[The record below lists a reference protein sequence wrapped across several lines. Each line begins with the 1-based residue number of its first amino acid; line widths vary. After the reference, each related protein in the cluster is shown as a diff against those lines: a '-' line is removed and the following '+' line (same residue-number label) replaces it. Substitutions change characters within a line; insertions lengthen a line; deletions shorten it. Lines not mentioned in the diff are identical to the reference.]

1 MRAAIYFTPPAAH
14 PLTEAAALW
23 LGRDAFTGEARSLS
37 ARDGENERDIR
48 EITAEPR
55 RYGFHATI
63 KAPFRLAAN
72 HSLAELDAALADF
85 CRSAKAPA
93 APTLCLRPIGSFFA
107 LTAHRTPP
115 ASPHRRQLSSPRS
128 ICSAHPWPRMNGATQ
143 DREAEL
149 GAGPLSR
156 AMGLP
161 LRARRVSVSFDPDR
175 TDCVEPATLG
185 PRNPGEAVRRIRG
198 QADRHRRARGVR
210 STSTRSGL
218 HRAFTPSAVGLAGMS
233 VGLRPCH

>member
-23 LGRDAFTGEARSLS
+23 LGRDAFTGEARSFS

-107 LTAHRTPP
+107 LTAPPDAAGVAASAAAVVTSFDSFRAPLAPDELARRRTGKLSP
-115 ASPHRRQLSSPRS
+115 A
-128 ICSAHPWPRMNGATQ
+128 Q
-143 DREAEL
+143 DRYLEQWGYPYVLDEYRFHLTLTGPIASSRQPSVHAILEKRFGEFVGKPIAIDAL
-149 GAGPLSR
+149 AVFVQPRPGADFTVHSRHPLS
-156 AMGLP
+156 GLP
-161 LRARRVSVSFDPDR
+161 A
-175 TDCVEPATLG
+175 
-185 PRNPGEAVRRIRG
+185 
-198 QADRHRRARGVR
+198 
-210 STSTRSGL
+210 
-218 HRAFTPSAVGLAGMS
+218 
-233 VGLRPCH
+233 